1 MTGYSSFSC
10 LIFRYKSE
18 LKGPWWWC
26 SSGQHPRSL
35 NLAKVY
41 NFSVKIV
48 VEKDEN
54 KQKGPWLTLS
64 NKYSKLE
71 RKHLIGPINYCSF
84 TKPSL
89 NEKKKCFFSKKKL
102 NQCLKKCW
110 RLKVK
115 VREKKRVSFYYLLLR
130 MERFFCS
137 FQLCSGN
144 AENKWY
150 TITDNGSSSKLGQ
163 HIKRERKAKLRRM

>member
-71 RKHLIGPINYCSF
+71 RKHPIGPLNYCSF

-115 VREKKRVSFYYLLLR
+115 VREKKEFLFIISSF
-130 MERFFCS
+130 E
-137 FQLCSGN
+137 
-144 AENKWY
+144 W
-150 TITDNGSSSKLGQ
+150 NGSFVPSNCALAMQRINDTQLQIMAARANLGN
-163 HIKRERKAKLRRM
+163 I

>member
-54 KQKGPWLTLS
+54 KQKEAGVVPLL
-64 NKYSKLE
+64 KEHICCDKCL
-71 RKHLIGPINYCSF
+71 PICP
-84 TKPSL
+84 T
-89 NEKKKCFFSKKKL
+89 
-102 NQCLKKCW
+102 
-110 RLKVK
+110 
-115 VREKKRVSFYYLLLR
+115 
-130 MERFFCS
+130 
-137 FQLCSGN
+137 
-144 AENKWY
+144 
-150 TITDNGSSSKLGQ
+150 
-163 HIKRERKAKLRRM
+163 